1 MYGIMTRFDEI
12 ESLSHQDDLD
22 FGAAECHGI
31 LTGLICAT
39 GEVDF
44 QHWLTLLYENTGNI
58 DQHGRTLLEQLHQ
71 QTLQQLGGDDL
82 GFQLLLPDDDQTL
95 DQRTLA
101 LTDWCRGFLYG
112 ISIAKLKPG
121 PGLPEDVNEIIHDIS
136 RISAAGYSED
146 QDQEEAEQAYMEL
159 AEYLRAGTMLIYT
172 ELQAPALRSPDNTV
186 LH

>member
-12 ESLSHQDDLD
+12 EDLCHQDDLD

-31 LTGLICAT
+31 LSGLICAA
-39 GEVDF
+39 GEVDS
-44 QHWLTLLYENTGNI
+44 QHWLTLLYDNTDNL
-58 DQHGRTLLEQLHQ
+58 DDRRRTLLEQLYQ
-71 QTLQQLGGDDL
+71 QTLQQLGSDDL

-112 ISIAKLKPG
+112 ISAARLKPG
-121 PGLPEDVNEIIHDIS
+121 PGLSEDVNEIIQDIT

-172 ELQAPALRSPDNTV
+172 ELQVRPLRSPDNTV